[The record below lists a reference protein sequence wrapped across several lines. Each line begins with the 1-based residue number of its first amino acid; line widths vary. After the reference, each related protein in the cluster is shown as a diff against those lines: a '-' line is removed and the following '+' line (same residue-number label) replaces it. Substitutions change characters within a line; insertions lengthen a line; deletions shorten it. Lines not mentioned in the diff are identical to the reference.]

1 MSLLLARNGHGATFL
16 HYLRSF
22 ASAGT
27 IDASVVVARMKQM
40 PVNDFNN
47 QDVRVRQDG
56 VCFTPSLRLLRCD
69 RKAARRKRLQANG
82 RRRVFI
88 HCAIIAKPPQTHS
101 AYVKLAP
108 ASLLM
113 TCRQPSSLSAPTE
126 RNARLSRF
134 FCMSD
139 TFFSSARPRSVR

>member
-1 MSLLLARNGHGATFL
+1 MTHNDVCSGPAGRSVL
-16 HYLRSF
+16 HTMYIFHVKSPAERKYRFDYYDVFGKLR
-22 ASAGT
+22 
-27 IDASVVVARMKQM
+27 
-40 PVNDFNN
+40 
-47 QDVRVRQDG
+47 
-56 VCFTPSLRLLRCD
+56 
-69 RKAARRKRLQANG
+69 G

-101 AYVKLAP
+101 AYVKLAA

-139 TFFSSARPRSVR
+139 TFFSIARPRSVR